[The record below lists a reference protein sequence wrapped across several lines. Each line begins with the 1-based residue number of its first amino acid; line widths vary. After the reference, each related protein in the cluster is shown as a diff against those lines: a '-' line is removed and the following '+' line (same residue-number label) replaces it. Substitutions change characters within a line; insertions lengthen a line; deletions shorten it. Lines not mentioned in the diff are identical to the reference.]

1 MMNSSEIMSV
11 MELLQWKEV
20 TTKRQRKNGTRIFK
34 LPIKDAWG
42 ADIYVG
48 SYESGYVRRVGC
60 GGYIRHY
67 QLNKC
72 KPTVTYYPENK
83 WIKDSKGEWSHQV
96 KTGKYIKY
104 VGKER
109 IIIPNEVDRLNYLI
123 SYCLKNFYIGYANQ
137 VANGQYIPKWEHEWE
152 LEKKEK
158 EFNGVRDV
166 SITIDGTRYKV
177 M

>member
-1 MMNSSEIMSV
+1 MKEKEVETM
-11 MELLQWKEV
+11 MELIGIKEV
-20 TTKRQRKNGTRIFK
+20 TSKRQKKNGTRIFK

-72 KPTVTYYPENK
+72 KPHIEYD
-83 WIKDSKGEWSHQV
+83 KDWEYDEHGNHRY
-96 KTGKYIKY
+96 TGKYRRY
-104 VGKER
+104 VGKQR
-109 IIIPNEVDRLNYLI
+109 ILILSEEDRLDYLLK
-123 SYCLKNFYIGYANQ
+123 YCIKNFYIAGANR
-137 VANGQYIPKWEHEWE
+137 VANGEFIPKWKHEWE

-166 SITIDGTRYKV
+166 SITIDGARYKV
-177 M
+177 I

>member
-11 MELLQWKEV
+11 MELLDIKEV
-20 TTKRQRKNGTRIFK
+20 TTKRQKKNGTRIFK
-34 LPIKDAWG
+34 LPVKDAWG

-72 KPTVTYYPENK
+72 KPNVEY
-83 WIKDSKGEWSHQV
+83 IKDWSYDKDGNHYY
-96 KTGKYIKY
+96 TGKFRKY
-104 VGKER
+104 VGKQR
-109 IIIPNEVDRLNYLI
+109 ILILSEEHRLNYLI
-123 SYCLKNFYIGYANQ
+123 SYCLKNFYIAGANR
-137 VANGQYIPKWEHEWE
+137 VANGEFIPKWKHEWE

-166 SITIDGTRYKV
+166 SITIDGARYKV
-177 M
+177 I

>member
-11 MELLQWKEV
+11 MELLDIKEV
-20 TTKRQRKNGTRIFK
+20 TTKRQKKNGTRIFK
-34 LPIKDAWG
+34 LPVKDAWG

-72 KPTVTYYPENK
+72 KQNVEY
-83 WIKDSKGEWSHQV
+83 IKDWDYDENGNQRY
-96 KTGKYIKY
+96 TGKYRKY
-104 VGKER
+104 VGKQR
-109 IIIPNEVDRLNYLI
+109 ILILSEEHRLNYLI
-123 SYCLKNFYIGYANQ
+123 SYCLKNFYIAGANR
-137 VANGQYIPKWEHEWE
+137 VANGEFIPKWKHEWE

-166 SITIDGTRYKV
+166 SITIDGARYKV
-177 M
+177 I

>member
-11 MELLQWKEV
+11 MELLDIKEV
-20 TTKRQRKNGTRIFK
+20 TTKRQKKNGTRIFK

-72 KPTVTYYPENK
+72 KPYIEYNK
-83 WIKDSKGEWSHQV
+83 DWEYDEHGNHRY
-96 KTGKYIKY
+96 TGKYRRYI
-104 VGKER
+104 GKER
-109 IIIPNEVDRLNYLI
+109 IIIPNEVDRLSYLI
-123 SYCLKNFYIGYANQ
+123 SYCLKNFYINYANQ
-137 VANGQYIPKWEHEWE
+137 VANGKYIEKWEHEYE
-152 LEKKEK
+152 LQKKEK
-158 EFNGVRDV
+158 EFNGVRNVD
-166 SITIDGTRYKV
+166 ITIDGTRYKV